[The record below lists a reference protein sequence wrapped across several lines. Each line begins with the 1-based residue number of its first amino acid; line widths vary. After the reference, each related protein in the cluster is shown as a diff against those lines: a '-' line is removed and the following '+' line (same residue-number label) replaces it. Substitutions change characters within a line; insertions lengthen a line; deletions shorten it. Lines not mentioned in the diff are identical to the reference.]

1 MKALKFKFQNSDL
14 VSKSTKRKF
23 FYSKKITQLILISS
37 TLVFTGFFTLKLFHF
52 LNLKNNLSFIQQ
64 SIEEPKPSHIV
75 PLVVNLKGQNG
86 PQLAKVQV
94 YITLLDEENKK
105 NILLQNPK
113 LEKQLLFLLSGQSIQ
128 NLKQDQFYNQIQ
140 SQLNTLL
147 SDSLVDQI
155 KIKTEI
161 LN

>member
-1 MKALKFKFQNSDL
+1 
-14 VSKSTKRKF
+14 
-23 FYSKKITQLILISS
+23 
-37 TLVFTGFFTLKLFHF
+37 
-52 LNLKNNLSFIQQ
+52 
-64 SIEEPKPSHIV
+64 
-75 PLVVNLKGQNG
+75 
-86 PQLAKVQV
+86 KVQV